1 MRIPGRRYPII
12 AREGIPLV
20 LLSILMCWLTVRH
33 ADAMWVFLPALLTV
47 TLVFVFRDPHRPI
60 PAAPLGVVSPADG
73 KVVETGLA
81 TDGVLQG
88 EAQRILIRIDAFGTY
103 TARAPV
109 EGKIRDLK
117 HEVLEHTGTYRTNAL
132 WLQTDEGD
140 DVVLQFTGYRFG
152 IPPKSFANYGERL
165 GQGARC
171 AYLRLT
177 RYAEIHLPS
186 TTRVSVSPGQRVRAG
201 SDLVGQLPRP

>member
-1 MRIPGRRYPII
+1 MRIPGRRYPLI

-20 LLSILMCWLTVRH
+20 IASFVLCWLVLKY
-33 ADAMWVFLPALLTV
+33 AGALWVSLPALLTV
-47 TLVFVFRDPHRPI
+47 VLIFIFRDPHRPV

-73 KVVETGLA
+73 EVVETGIA

-88 EAQRILIRIDAFGTY
+88 EAQRILIRVDAFGTY
-103 TARAPV
+103 SARAPV
-109 EGKIRDLK
+109 EGKIRDLHQASK
-117 HEVLEHTGTYRTNAL
+117 SRAGNYRTNAL

-140 DVVLQFTGYRFG
+140 DVVLQFLDYRWG

-171 AYLRLT
+171 AYLRLA
-177 RYAEIHLPS
+177 RFAEVHLPS
-186 TTRVSVSPGQRVRAG
+186 ASKVSVSPGQRVRAG
-201 SDLVGQLPRP
+201 SDLIGQLPRP